1 MATYRKDEIYIRV
14 GSTQNN
20 LQPFPTPSEFKRTL
34 SDVDKDPFT
43 DLKGYTH
50 RNRVRHDVEHFT
62 LTYNILSDT
71 DLQTILT
78 AISPVWF
85 YCEVTNLKTGGKS
98 VHKMYAS
105 DKQWD
110 TYRVEKKVQNG
121 VTSWEETLAAFTVTF
136 VEQ

>member
-1 MATYRKDEIYIRV
+1 MATYRKNETYIRV
-14 GSTQNN
+14 GPTQNN
-20 LQPFPTPSEFKRTL
+20 LSDFPTPSEFKRTF

-50 RNRVRHDVEHFT
+50 RNRVRHDVENFT
-62 LTYNILSDT
+62 LTYYILSDE
-71 DLQTILT
+71 DLQYILN

-85 YCEVTNLKTGGKS
+85 YCEVTNLKTGNKTI
-98 VHKMYAS
+98 HTMYAS

-110 TYRVEKKVQNG
+110 TYKVEKDNNNNWV
-121 VTSWEETLAAFTVTF
+121 ETTAAFTVTF

>member
-14 GSTQNN
+14 GSSANN

-34 SDVDKDPFT
+34 SDVDKDPYT

-50 RNRVRHDVEHFT
+50 RNRVRHDVENFT

-71 DLQTILT
+71 DLQYILN

-85 YCEVTNLKTGGKS
+85 YCEVTNLKTGSKS

-105 DKQWD
+105 DKQWN
-110 TYRVEKKVQNG
+110 TYKVEKVVQNG
-121 VTSWEETLAAFTVTF
+121 VTDWVETMAAFTVSF
-136 VEQ
+136 VEE

>member
-1 MATYRKDEIYIRV
+1 MATYRKDETYIRV

-20 LQPFPTPSEFKRTL
+20 LSAFPTPSEFKRTL

-85 YCEVTNLKTGGKS
+85 YCEVTNLKTGNRTI
-98 VHKMYAS
+98 HKMYAS
-105 DKQWD
+105 DKQWN
-110 TYRVEKKVQNG
+110 TYKVEKDEHNNWV
-121 VTSWEETLAAFTVTF
+121 ETMTAFTVTF